1 MSGTAMVEI
10 ALGNRRVWI
19 GSGLVVAAATFNM
32 GLCFLNTHGLAI
44 SMTHVIAAEITITG
58 LAAGMGYRIIT
69 PPVLTFGVA
78 LLTYFCML
86 WLVNGVVN
94 PKVIRDVLIPLVFV
108 SCGAACAN
116 PRHADRL
123 VYSLI
128 AIVFA
133 VAVVEW
139 FWFDQFRQ
147 VFDIFNYYYAKG
159 SLDDSVLWMQGNMA
173 VNGTRLEDEGREL
186 FSGLGVLGLHR
197 ASSIFLE
204 PTSIGTFSSV
214 AFAWLLVRFRA
225 APSRNLIFM
234 ALVAALV
241 VLGDSRFAAVA
252 CLILV
257 IARLMP
263 LLPETLVWLLPFVL
277 VAGLIGF
284 STMFPFGFDQSFRG
298 RLFWSGNLI
307 ASLDVREWFGIARGA
322 AHSFLNNF
330 SDSGDILTDSGYAY
344 AIYSVGLPGL
354 VGLWTALCFARD
366 YTVDGARYRRLLAV
380 YLSLALCIGGPVF
393 SIKVGALAWFLL
405 GASRNRDSVVPAA
418 NSVLRAQVSPAR

>member
-1 MSGTAMVEI
+1 MGEI
-10 ALGNRRVWI
+10 ALGNRRAWI
-19 GSGLVVAAATFNM
+19 GSGLVLAAATFNM

-44 SMTHVIAAEITITG
+44 SMTHVIAAEITIIG
-58 LAAGMGYRIIT
+58 LAAGMCYRIIT
-69 PPVLTFGVA
+69 PHALTFGVA
-78 LLTYFCML
+78 LLTYFCTL
-86 WLVNGVVN
+86 WLVNGAVN

-116 PRHADRL
+116 ARHADRL
-123 VYSLI
+123 VYILI
-128 AIVFA
+128 VVVFA
-133 VAVVEW
+133 GAVVEW
-139 FWFDQFRQ
+139 FWFDQFRE

-159 SLDDSVLWMQGNMA
+159 SLDDSVLWMQGNVAM
-173 VNGTRLEDEGREL
+173 NGMRLEGGREL
-186 FSGLGVLGLHR
+186 FSGLDVLGLNR

-204 PTSIGTFSSV
+204 PTSIGNFSAV

-225 APSRNLIFM
+225 APLRNLIFM

-241 VLGDSRFAAVA
+241 VLGDSRFAAAA

-277 VAGLIGF
+277 VAGLVVF
-284 STMFPFGFDQSFRG
+284 STMYPSDGLDQSFHG
-298 RLFWSGNLI
+298 RMFWSGHLI

-322 AHSFLNNF
+322 THSFLNNF
-330 SDSGDILTDSGYAY
+330 SDSGDILTDAGYAN

-354 VGLWTALCFARD
+354 VGLWTALSFARD
-366 YTVDGARYRRLLAV
+366 YTVDGARYRRLLAL
-380 YLSLALCIGGPVF
+380 YFSLALCVGGPVL

-405 GASRNRDSVVPAA
+405 GASRNRDAVVRAA
-418 NSVLRAQVSPAR
+418 DSLLRAQVSPAR

>member
-1 MSGTAMVEI
+1 MGEI

-19 GSGLVVAAATFNM
+19 GSGLVLAAATFNM

-69 PPVLTFGVA
+69 PQALTFGVS
-78 LLTYFCML
+78 LLTYFCAL
-86 WLVNGVVN
+86 WLVNGAVN

-123 VYSLI
+123 VYILI
-128 AIVFA
+128 VVVFA
-133 VAVVEW
+133 GAVVEW
-139 FWFDQFRQ
+139 FWFDQFRE

-159 SLDDSVLWMQGNMA
+159 SLDDSVLGMQGYVPM
-173 VNGTRLEDEGREL
+173 NGMRLEVEGREL

-204 PTSIGTFSSV
+204 PTSIATFSAI

-263 LLPETLVWLLPFVL
+263 LLPGTLVWLLPFVI

-284 STMFPFGFDQSFRG
+284 STMYPSDGLDQSFHG
-298 RLFWSGNLI
+298 RLFWSGHLI

-322 AHSFLNNF
+322 AQSFLNNF

-344 AIYSVGLPGL
+344 VIYSVGLPGL
-354 VGLWTALCFARD
+354 VGLWTALSFARD
-366 YTVDGARYRRLLAV
+366 YTVDGARYRRLLAL
-380 YLSLALCIGGPVF
+380 YLSLALCIGGPVL

-405 GASRNRDSVVPAA
+405 GASRNRDAVVRAA
-418 NSVLRAQVSPAR
+418 DSLLRAQVSPAR